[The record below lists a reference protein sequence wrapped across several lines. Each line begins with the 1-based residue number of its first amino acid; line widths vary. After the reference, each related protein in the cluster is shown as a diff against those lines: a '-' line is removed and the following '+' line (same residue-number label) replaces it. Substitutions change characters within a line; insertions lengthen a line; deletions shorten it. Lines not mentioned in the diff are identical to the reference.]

1 MLAGCCSGVNI
12 QWMHRIPSKSFKTYI
27 YIYIYK
33 YTYYTGKHIV
43 QTVTTTNVIFT
54 HNSRTCINDLKHAH
68 TMQTL
73 NKRCSLSCGS
83 NTIAWVDCNVSIW
96 FRYTMR
102 NMQCVLKVLTVR
114 RWFHSLNSKI
124 LNASCP
130 VDQISYSRS
139 YSISTKQ
146 NENIRGNF
154 LFSFTFAPQSWI
166 WSIQLVFLCIV
177 YDLHLMRES
186 KASVLGCRFTIAL
199 FFFVN
204 SSESP
209 AWNQWR
215 CLWSLWKMLTADKI

>member
-1 MLAGCCSGVNI
+1 
-12 QWMHRIPSKSFKTYI
+12 
-27 YIYIYK
+27 
-33 YTYYTGKHIV
+33 
-43 QTVTTTNVIFT
+43 
-54 HNSRTCINDLKHAH
+54 
-68 TMQTL
+68 MQTL
-73 NKRCSLSCGS
+73 NKRCSLSCGP
-83 NTIAWVDCNVSIW
+83 NTIAWVNCNVSIW

-199 FFFVN
+199 FFLLIQVSLPLETSDVVCDLCGKCWQPTKYKN
-204 SSESP
+204 SITLQQQYSWTYGHSSIP
-209 AWNQWR
+209 RHRWIFTVCCIIFFYHFFIIYIRSNFNAQIQIT
-215 CLWSLWKMLTADKI
+215 WKW

>member
-1 MLAGCCSGVNI
+1 MASIFNGCIEYQANNLKCIYTNI
-12 QWMHRIPSKSFKTYI
+12 HITQENISCRQWPQRMSFSHIIRARASTIWNTHIPC
-27 YIYIYK
+27 
-33 YTYYTGKHIV
+33 KHWTSV
-43 QTVTTTNVIFT
+43 VVWVA
-54 HNSRTCINDLKHAH
+54 DLTQLH
-68 TMQTL
+68 
-73 NKRCSLSCGS
+73 GS
-83 NTIAWVDCNVSIW
+83 IAMFQFDL
-96 FRYTMR
+96 RYTMR